1 MSSSAAAPLTSGPA
15 VMNAGGL
22 YNLNAKAN
30 IHQEFTQYLQQQL
43 ASPSNTASSNHENP
57 RESQIQGMGISG
69 AGLGIGVGGQALGQN
84 AQQFHANRDALNSE
98 QKKEQQKMIQA

>member
-1 MSSSAAAPLTSGPA
+1 MSSSAAAPLTGGAAPANGPS
-15 VMNAGGL
+15 L

-57 RESQIQGMGISG
+57 RE
-69 AGLGIGVGGQALGQN
+69 
-84 AQQFHANRDALNSE
+84 
-98 QKKEQQKMIQA
+98 